1 MIVHIY
7 LVDMLKYQPVKSI
20 RPFHPHIFKRLN
32 TSKANK
38 MASFIPNNPNQTMLV
53 SNETTQGNTTHYD
66 IDDHV
71 AVDLNKINL
80 YEMNSSY
87 YNSNNN
93 NNNNEKD
100 IMAQGKLIKDRLIT
114 NGFVK
119 LENFLDT

>member
-1 MIVHIY
+1 
-7 LVDMLKYQPVKSI
+7 
-20 RPFHPHIFKRLN
+20 
-32 TSKANK
+32 
-38 MASFIPNNPNQTMLV
+38 MLV

-71 AVDLNKINL
+71 AVDLKNLNNKINL

-93 NNNNEKD
+93 NNEKD
-100 IMAQGKLIKDRLIT
+100 TLAQGKIIKDRLIT

-119 LENFLDT
+119 LENFLDKETVNNASIACMLSIKK